1 MNDSTDSI
9 YSTDAADAPGGSGA
23 TAATDVQ
30 VPADPWRPTSPCG
43 RSCLP
48 GPARQDRVGPL
59 RRLLRL
65 TAVLLACSLIVVPAL
80 SSVAGRR
87 RRLWV
92 FRWWVRLVVRA
103 MGVRVRVTP
112 SPAGSRDTAPGLLVI
127 NHTSLLDDLV
137 LVGHDPAR
145 PLSKADV
152 RRWPVIGWAAALGR
166 TLYIDRERLSALP
179 GAVAGVTRALR
190 AGDRVFVCPEATTW
204 CGVAG
209 GPYRP
214 AFFQAALDAGV
225 PVLPVVLRYR
235 SAGRAT
241 TAAALVGPMSVVES
255 VILIVAQRDLVVEVE
270 RLAPLP
276 VRAGSDRRSLARAA
290 ERAVDRAI
298 PEVPRLRKPGILC
311 RPAALVA
318 TGDG

>member
-1 MNDSTDSI
+1 MT
-9 YSTDAADAPGGSGA
+9 AAAGA
-23 TAATDVQ
+23 AGATDVTDA
-30 VPADPWRPTSPCG
+30 ADPWRPTSPCS

-48 GPARQDRVGPL
+48 GPAEQNRVGPL

-80 SSVAGRR
+80 SSAAGRR
-87 RRLWV
+87 LRLRA

-103 MGVRVRVTP
+103 MGVRVRFTP
-112 SPAGSRDTAPGLLVI
+112 SEAGPRDTAPGLLVI

-137 LVGHDPAR
+137 LVGYDPAR

-152 RRWPVIGWAAALGR
+152 RRWPFVGRAAALGR
-166 TLYIDRERLSALP
+166 TLYVDRERLSALP
-179 GAVAGVTRALR
+179 AAVAGVTRALR

-204 CGVAG
+204 CGSAG

-241 TAAALVGPMSVVES
+241 TAAALVGPMSVAES
-255 VILIVAQRDLVVEVE
+255 VMLLIAQRGLVVEVE
-270 RLAPLP
+270 RLDALSACPE
-276 VRAGSDRRSLARAA
+276 SDRRSLARAA
-290 ERAVDRAI
+290 EQAVDRAA
-298 PEVPRLRKPGILC
+298 PEVPRLRKPGSPC
-311 RPAALVA
+311 RAAALVA
-318 TGDG
+318 TGEP